1 MKQQPAELAQTLAE
15 RADGEF
21 VNEASLSSENAGS
34 SKPGFWGHVLQLQSW
49 QEKCIGLGF
58 LVASKEF

>member
-21 VNEASLSSENAGS
+21 VNEASLSSENAAS
-34 SKPGFWGHVLQLQSW
+34 SKPGFWGHVLQSW
-49 QEKCIGLGF
+49 QEKCIRLGF
-58 LVASKEF
+58 LVATKEV

>member
-21 VNEASLSSENAGS
+21 VNEASLLSENAGS
-34 SKPGFWGHVLQLQSW
+34 SKPAFWGHVLQSW